1 MNTIGIKNKVE
12 NTLQLSISK
21 DNKTKVT
28 RVIRTR

>member
-21 DNKTKVT
+21 DTKTKVT